1 MHRLLLSFSIFLLTF
16 FCLSLFSYDASGQN
30 GASELDGK
38 DFGYLKVES
47 VKPDTFYVVI
57 NGDFENAYRIEHRD
71 SLRLETGIVE
81 LKVLNPFH
89 RDINIRTRIS
99 EGESRSYAFQF
110 NRFKV
115 ENLDA
120 LKKYSS
126 YPRIYYNARHVVV
139 TDFDSEILIN
149 GESTGHGFAT
159 IDEGSGKYRADIT
172 IVPAGSGKQRSKTVN
187 LEDGA
192 DFNSHELFIRPSK
205 IRTRVYSF
213 LPGASQLY
221 KKDRLKGYS
230 IIFSTL
236 ALAGGVYL
244 FDSEMNRHNRLLQ
257 ETQIEY
263 NAASTQLRALELG
276 NDLDHH
282 SSRINRNYR
291 LRNTAVTAI
300 SAVYLYS
307 FIDGFFRTNDGYRR
321 GLTIDP
327 YLDFGEQSATI
338 SMSLNF

>member
-1 MHRLLLSFSIFLLTF
+1 MYP
-16 FCLSLFSYDASGQN
+16 LSLFFGRLFFLAAIFSALFYFDVNGQD
-30 GASELDGK
+30 GASESD
-38 DFGYLKVES
+38 DPAYGYLKIES
-47 VKPDTFYVVI
+47 VEPSTFYVVV
-57 NGDFENAYRIEHRD
+57 NGVYENAYRFEGRD

-81 LKVLNPFH
+81 LKVLKPFH
-89 RDINIRTRIS
+89 RDINLLTRIEPGKTKS
-99 EGESRSYAFQF
+99 VAIQF
-110 NRFKV
+110 NRFATD
-115 ENLDA
+115 NL
-120 LKKYSS
+120 KTFSS

-149 GESTGHGFAT
+149 GESAGHGFAT
-159 IDEGSGKYRADIT
+159 IDEGFGKYRADIT
-172 IVPAGSGKQRSKTVN
+172 IVPAGSGKQRSKTIN

-205 IRTRVYSF
+205 VRTRLYSF

-221 KKDRLKGYS
+221 KKERLKGYS

-244 FDSEMNRHNRLLQ
+244 FDSEMNRHDRLLQ

-276 NDLDHH
+276 NGLDHH

-291 LRNTAVTAI
+291 LRNTAVAAL